1 MKKYE
6 QDLVNGKF
14 YEVKEQG
21 FTDEEWE
28 EFCNRWS
35 SKKKKTYSK
44 TDKFAFWFFGLAMLY
59 LLAQLARGLF

>member
-28 EFCNRWS
+28 ECCNRICKT
-35 SKKKKTYSK
+35 KKREYTRHKSPQIYSE
-44 TDKFAFWFFGLAMLY
+44 
-59 LLAQLARGLF
+59 